1 MSFIHN
7 YKIMNYIFFGTII
20 INLQQNLHFFITVKL
35 AQLPI
40 QLMVNIQSKKN
51 IQLTAQ
57 IFLEKI
63 KNLQDNR
70 MFYNSF

>member
-20 INLQQNLHFFITVKL
+20 LNLQQNVNLHFFITVKL

-40 QLMVNIQSKKN
+40 QLMVNIQSKKKYSIDGSN
-51 IQLTAQ
+51 
-57 IFLEKI
+57 FP
-63 KNLQDNR
+63 
-70 MFYNSF
+70 